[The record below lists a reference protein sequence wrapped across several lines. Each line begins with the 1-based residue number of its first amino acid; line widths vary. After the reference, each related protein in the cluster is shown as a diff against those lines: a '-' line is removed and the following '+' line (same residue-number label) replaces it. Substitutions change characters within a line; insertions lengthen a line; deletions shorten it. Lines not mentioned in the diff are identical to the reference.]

1 MRTLCTILGVLAM
14 MGAVPQV
21 YWDGNEIAYYISTDE
36 EDRDTVLLSLI
47 SGSVLKR
54 FPVQTRNME
63 KEWDYVRH
71 FFKINFPV
79 QTQKNMEIK
88 WDYGWDYVRHFFKIN
103 FFFAF
108 IDIILNLGM
117 IGASV
122 CLLYGVYNKEGKF
135 LLPLIWFLPSE
146 LIVRCFFVFVL
157 FTYFGI
163 TSPVSLRIDALFSFV
178 IMYDTIFWLCVKSHK
193 EQLIS
198 NNDNNQHVP
207 G

>member
-14 MGAVPQV
+14 MDAVPQV

-63 KEWDYVRH
+63 NE
-71 FFKINFPV
+71 
-79 QTQKNMEIK
+79 
-88 WDYGWDYVRHFFKIN
+88 WDYVRHFFKIN

-122 CLLYGVYNKEGKF
+122 CLLYGVYNKEVKF
-135 LLPLIWFLPSE
+135 LLPLFWFLPSE
-146 LIVRCFFVFVL
+146 LVVRCFFVFVL

-163 TSPVSLRIDALFSFV
+163 TSPPSLRVDALFSFV
-178 IMYDTIFWLCVKSHK
+178 IMYNTIFWLCVKSHK